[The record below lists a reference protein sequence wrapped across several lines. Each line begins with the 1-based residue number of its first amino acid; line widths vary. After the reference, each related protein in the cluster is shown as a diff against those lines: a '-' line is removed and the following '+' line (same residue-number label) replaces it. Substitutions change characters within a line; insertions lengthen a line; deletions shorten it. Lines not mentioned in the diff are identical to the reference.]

1 MIYSQSSC
9 LLDGLVAL
17 SLARERED
25 VTAQEKRNSVKGH
38 ALSREKPLTFVTN
51 YKMKTESSHMLLPFR
66 RNDTSKLRHPNNHRK
81 SDFQKDPKHEIL

>member
-25 VTAQEKRNSVKGH
+25 VTAQEKRSSVKGH
-38 ALSREKPLTFVTN
+38 ALPREKPLTSVTN
-51 YKMKTESSHMLLPFR
+51 IPTIK
-66 RNDTSKLRHPNNHRK
+66 
-81 SDFQKDPKHEIL
+81 